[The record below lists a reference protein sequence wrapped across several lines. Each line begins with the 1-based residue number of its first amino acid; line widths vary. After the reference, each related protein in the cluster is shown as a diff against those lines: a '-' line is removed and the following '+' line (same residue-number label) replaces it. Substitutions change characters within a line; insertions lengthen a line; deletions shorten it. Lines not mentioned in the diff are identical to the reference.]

1 MSRKK
6 ATRPRAARKKLDFDE
21 LVAPE
26 LRELLPPEWRSAK
39 PGQKALVLM
48 RWADPVDPHSELVN
62 AAIGIIR
69 PAKEKEASC
78 RGQVAQAIR
87 SIRMMENEERAG
99 ALMLQKLRRASLKTA
114 KLLAKL
120 PVALQHRLLRS
131 QDYPIIRI
139 DATAKPE
146 VTAPARC
153 ERLRIELNSL
163 ASEISPLLA
172 NMRTGPKFDWVKFNV
187 ALNAYDTLVQF
198 AKVLPT
204 KTAAGPF
211 YELATLY
218 YEAATGRR
226 EVSMERY
233 CRRFMKVRATWR

>member
-1 MSRKK
+1 
-6 ATRPRAARKKLDFDE
+6 
-21 LVAPE
+21 
-26 LRELLPPEWRSAK
+26 
-39 PGQKALVLM
+39 
-48 RWADPVDPHSELVN
+48 
-62 AAIGIIR
+62 
-69 PAKEKEASC
+69 
-78 RGQVAQAIR
+78 
-87 SIRMMENEERAG
+87 MMENEERAG

-187 ALNAYDTLVQF
+187 ALNAYHTRAIRQ
-198 AKVLPT
+198 
-204 KTAAGPF
+204 G
-211 YELATLY
+211 ATDQNRCWAIL
-218 YEAATGRR
+218 
-226 EVSMERY
+226 
-233 CRRFMKVRATWR
+233 